1 MLVEKDGKRF
11 TIEVPLQDQWKV
23 IRLPIFPI
31 PAALDGR
38 PFESGIESTS
48 MDQFELSERAEDI
61 AKRHG
66 VDRVIFPEYPSE
78 IFARF
83 VAKVSYG
90 YAVGE
95 CSLNAFEQ
103 VYIIPAILGD
113 TNDIGRWVGCPV
125 RREFPQRESIGV
137 SVGFKVI
144 PERDFIVRVKMFTQF
159 DGAEYV
165 TVVGKL
171 KEIYAVSFEERVW
184 HLPQNEF

>member
-90 YAVGE
+90 
-95 CSLNAFEQ
+95 
-103 VYIIPAILGD
+103 
-113 TNDIGRWVGCPV
+113 
-125 RREFPQRESIGV
+125 
-137 SVGFKVI
+137 
-144 PERDFIVRVKMFTQF
+144 
-159 DGAEYV
+159 
-165 TVVGKL
+165 
-171 KEIYAVSFEERVW
+171 
-184 HLPQNEF
+184 